1 MATHACVPKR
11 LPARSR
17 SGEGRHC
24 GVQARTMKIREPIP
38 SPSTG
43 EGEGGGGH
51 EMVPPTLILPRKG
64 GGDKVFDVIL

>member
-1 MATHACVPKR
+1 
-11 LPARSR
+11 
-17 SGEGRHC
+17 
-24 GVQARTMKIREPIP
+24 MKIREPIP